1 MTIAMKRY
9 IVVNP
14 GSRQCQ
20 GKHFL
25 GVSISELSIWQ
36 IRSDNSVVIKS
47 PIVEIGDDLCIVF
60 WTSVIMFPCPDN
72 REIL

>member
-1 MTIAMKRY
+1 MTIAMKV
-9 IVVNP
+9 VVNP
-14 GSRQCQ
+14 GIFCVFFFF
-20 GKHFL
+20 K
-25 GVSISELSIWQ
+25 LSIWQ
-36 IRSDNSVVIKS
+36 IRSDNAVVIKS